1 VTRSDP
7 NRYAIYDD
15 EPDKLTE
22 ATGIKIPVTSWD
34 VDGSIHYG
42 FEVCMFGD
50 NGHVNVDKMHV
61 GWGYSVEM
69 EGGEHMD
76 AKWDYGYKC
85 LNSIALPDLCS
96 GVTATYAIEMG
107 HQPDGTFMAFSGYN
121 GKHSQDA
128 RSEALKMQL
137 PFEHDP
143 VDKVTHQFT
152 FWDMALSH
160 QPLIVISV
168 LIILVVGIFVS
179 SFAYC
184 IEKKGAKPYGQVVKF
199 VESDVD
205 LDDQTDSEL
214 ELIEDR

>member
-1 VTRSDP
+1 
-7 NRYAIYDD
+7 
-15 EPDKLTE
+15 
-22 ATGIKIPVTSWD
+22 
-34 VDGSIHYG
+34 
-42 FEVCMFGD
+42 
-50 NGHVNVDKMHV
+50 
-61 GWGYSVEM
+61 
-69 EGGEHMD
+69 MD

-96 GVTATYAIEMG
+96 GVTASYAIEMG
-107 HQPDGTFMAFSGYN
+107 HQLDGTFVQFGGY
-121 GKHSQDA
+121 GPGERPQDA
-128 RSEALKMQL
+128 RSEAVKMQL
-137 PFEHDP
+137 PFDFEEDE
-143 VDKVTHQFT
+143 DKVAHRFT

-184 IEKKGAKPYGQVVKF
+184 IEKKGAKSYGQVVKF